1 MVGTKGQNGDLEQK
15 KRIGHHLTRS
25 FLLRF
30 MVGTR
35 GFECAK
41 GAQAPGR
48 GLLYPPLEGLAP
60 LVHGGALH
68 LSAS

>member
-1 MVGTKGQNGDLEQK
+1 MGKLEILNK
-15 KRIGHHLTRS
+15 KRVDRASPNPL
-25 FLLRF
+25 FLLCF